1 MENRFLP
8 LVLTP
13 SVLLRQQIHP
23 SVGESNPSTVNVRE
37 GMGEGK
43 GVSLAKA
50 VTSEQEET
58 GWKDKAGI
66 TPPRITNFPLREHP
80 AYTWGVRA
88 VALGKK
94 GSLWGEKQHPQK
106 CEIQGKS
113 RATATCRMKIWSC
126 GLHQSASSLYSWV
139 EFILKV
145 VNCLG
150 AESCLCW

>member
-23 SVGESNPSTVNVRE
+23 SVGESNPSTINVRE

-58 GWKDKAGI
+58 GWKDKPASHLPESQISHCGNTLHTLGRACSGTGEERQSLRREA
-66 TPPRITNFPLREHP
+66 TPS
-80 AYTWGVRA
+80 
-88 VALGKK
+88 K
-94 GSLWGEKQHPQK
+94 
-106 CEIQGKS
+106 
-113 RATATCRMKIWSC
+113 M
-126 GLHQSASSLYSWV
+126 
-139 EFILKV
+139 
-145 VNCLG
+145 
-150 AESCLCW
+150 